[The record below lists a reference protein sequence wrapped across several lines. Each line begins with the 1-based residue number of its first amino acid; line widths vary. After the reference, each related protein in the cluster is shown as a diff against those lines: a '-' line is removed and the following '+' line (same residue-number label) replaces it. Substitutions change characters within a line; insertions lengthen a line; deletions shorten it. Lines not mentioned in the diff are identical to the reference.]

1 MQPAQGDRPPSAR
14 KGVFPS
20 SRGSGR
26 GRQRGDCV
34 LPRRRGPLFSFQ
46 SSGTPR
52 DPKHSVG
59 FLDQG
64 RRLSAG
70 PLKRDITASEGW
82 ETKQMLRILVR
93 AFPGRGCRHSPLRD
107 ESKRRPLNRARPT
120 ETGVSNAGRRRGGL
134 PHVRRRPS
142 RRVRLSRL
150 RHRSWSAST
159 VFPPSIRDERIT
171 TRSCCT

>member
-82 ETKQMLRILVR
+82 KTKQTLRILVR
-93 AFPGRGCRHSPLRD
+93 AFPGRGCRHSAPEGRKQTPSPEPCATHRD
-107 ESKRRPLNRARPT
+107 WRLKRRKAPRRPPARPLAALT
-120 ETGVSNAGRRRGGL
+120 PGSSVPFATSLVVCVHRL
-134 PHVRRRPS
+134 P
-142 RRVRLSRL
+142 
-150 RHRSWSAST
+150 T
-159 VFPPSIRDERIT
+159 VNKG
-171 TRSCCT
+171 